1 MEERH
6 LLDTDRILENSARK
20 LRELEELRRN
30 LEKEED
36 SLEKEYLSLTSGKVL
51 ELPEELEKELD
62 DLGIHTVY
70 GMEWLKKNGYSQKKN
85 QMLVRKNPFLPY
97 ALILTRQEIEKLGRN
112 DRNVC
117 TSFPVPIV
125 EREKIEEFQEKY
137 TDKIVNFPGISFYIL
152 FNENLLD
159 EEKLQAM
166 IWEKKKELEKLNQ
179 AVDQRKKEYAEYFS
193 VRKH

>member
-1 MEERH
+1 M
-6 LLDTDRILENSARK
+6 
-20 LRELEELRRN
+20 
-30 LEKEED
+30 
-36 SLEKEYLSLTSGKVL
+36 
-51 ELPEELEKELD
+51 
-62 DLGIHTVY
+62 GIHTVY

-137 TDKIVNFPGISFYIL
+137 TDKIVNFPGISFLY
-152 FNENLLD
+152 
-159 EEKLQAM
+159 
-166 IWEKKKELEKLNQ
+166 
-179 AVDQRKKEYAEYFS
+179 S
-193 VRKH
+193 V

>member
-1 MEERH
+1 MKLTIHEMIFQMH
-6 LLDTDRILENSARK
+6 LEKQSYDKAVDEIKNVFNLMSIQIQKIQEAMGK
-20 LRELEELRRN
+20 IRRN
-30 LEKEED
+30 ALNYSVKD
-36 SLEKEYLSLTSGKVL
+36 
-51 ELPEELEKELD
+51 
-62 DLGIHTVY
+62 TVY

-85 QMLVRKNPFLPY
+85 QRLVRKNPFLPY

-159 EEKLQAM
+159 E
-166 IWEKKKELEKLNQ
+166 
-179 AVDQRKKEYAEYFS
+179 
-193 VRKH
+193 

>member
-1 MEERH
+1 MCIR
-6 LLDTDRILENSARK
+6 
-20 LRELEELRRN
+20 
-30 LEKEED
+30 D
-36 SLEKEYLSLTSGKVL
+36 S
-51 ELPEELEKELD
+51 
-62 DLGIHTVY
+62 
-70 GMEWLKKNGYSQKKN
+70 
-85 QMLVRKNPFLPY
+85 
-97 ALILTRQEIEKLGRN
+97 
-112 DRNVC
+112 VC

-179 AVDQRKKEYAEYFS
+179 AVDQRKKEYAEYFQRQETLKNQS
-193 VRKH
+193 VTKEKWEEIQELLKTLEEEKRCV